1 MTDPA
6 AQPFSGLL
14 AVDKPVGE
22 TSHDVVLR
30 IRRRLSARGAGHLGT
45 LDPAASGLLLVALGA
60 ATRAIPVWQGGEKT
74 YEGRARFGV
83 ITASQDLDGEVLERR
98 DCSTL
103 TLEAIQRETQARVG
117 DVDQVPPMVS
127 ALKVGGE
134 RLHRLARRGLS
145 VERAPRRV
153 RVQSWEWLEFSL
165 PEAAF
170 RVRCSGG
177 TYVRTL
183 VHDLGLAL
191 GCGAALASLRRTRSE
206 PFGLERAVTVADLD
220 GLPPDEVLERGGIP
234 LDRALEV
241 LPQVTLDETAQDEVG
256 RGGRPQVDFAEMLLD
271 RGPRSVVLRDATGR
285 ALGLGELTSAEASG
299 RARVCP
305 HVVFPWAVRSGPRS
319 SVQAA
324 APPAARVEP

>member
-6 AQPFSGLL
+6 AQPFAGLL
-14 AVDKPVGE
+14 AVDKPAGE

-30 IRRRLSARGAGHLGT
+30 VRRRLGARGAGHLGT

-98 DCSTL
+98 DCSAL
-103 TLEAIQRETQARVG
+103 TAEAILRETRARVG
-117 DVDQVPPMVS
+117 DLDQVPPMVS

-134 RLHRLARRGLS
+134 RLHRLARRGVS
-145 VERAPRRV
+145 VERRPRRIRV
-153 RVQSWEWLEFSL
+153 RSWEWLEFAL

-183 VHDLGLAL
+183 VHDLGLVL

-206 PFGLERAVTVADLD
+206 PFGLERAVTVAELD
-220 GLPPDEVLERGGIP
+220 RFSPAEVLERAGIP

-241 LPQVTLDETAQDEVG
+241 LPQVTLDEAAQDEVG
-256 RGGRPQVDFAEMLLD
+256 RGGRPEVESVEMPVD
-271 RGPRSVVLRDATGR
+271 RGPRSVVLRDRSGR
-285 ALGLGELTSAEASG
+285 ALGLGELASAEPG
-299 RARVCP
+299 RALVCP
-305 HVVFPWAVRSGPRS
+305 HVVFPWAVRSGPRPS
-319 SVQAA
+319 LH
-324 APPAARVEP
+324 RETGVEP